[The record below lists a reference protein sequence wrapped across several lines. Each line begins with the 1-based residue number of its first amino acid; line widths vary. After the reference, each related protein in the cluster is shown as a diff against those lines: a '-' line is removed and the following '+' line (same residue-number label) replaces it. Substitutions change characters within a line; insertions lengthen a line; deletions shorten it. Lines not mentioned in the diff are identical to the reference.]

1 MPTTTKWTTV
11 CSDMAREDSQLLIED
26 MKVIIIVKSQL
37 VPCVVL
43 TCQGLNRVTITE
55 TAAHETLVK
64 EPQKVKLTPRL
75 KDYGREMSELPTLRQ
90 VQLFVSSYSKKNL
103 HRNDDYDEI
112 LSQIDQLAY
121 GPTVSD
127 TNPFLFGWKRDGRG
141 KPDCQLVVKFVMA
154 DAEAAQ
160 QNAVIRVFGADCE
173 FVYLMCFFHVMAK
186 VHEKRKSVPD
196 RLRDQAMA
204 DVYDLLFAA
213 SQDVYDEQVK
223 TILTSWS
230 DEEQMVWFRGYF
242 ERTCRDLLVDMTPSR
257 SSIDFL
263 LVSPNPDVVRV
274 LSRGCER
281 VYLPELGRS
290 RAVGPVSAQ
299 MRVNYA
305 RMEVAGQP
313 ESGWNV
319 DLSTNSCGYKYY
331 FKFAVCS
338 HVLFA
343 LQIKSYTGLDGK
355 RTLVNRSMSRKR
367 RRPST
372 TSVRVPAGRPLAN
385 QHALNME

>member
-1 MPTTTKWTTV
+1 
-11 CSDMAREDSQLLIED
+11 
-26 MKVIIIVKSQL
+26 
-37 VPCVVL
+37 
-43 TCQGLNRVTITE
+43 
-55 TAAHETLVK
+55 
-64 EPQKVKLTPRL
+64 
-75 KDYGREMSELPTLRQ
+75 
-90 VQLFVSSYSKKNL
+90 
-103 HRNDDYDEI
+103 
-112 LSQIDQLAY
+112 
-121 GPTVSD
+121 
-127 TNPFLFGWKRDGRG
+127 
-141 KPDCQLVVKFVMA
+141 MA

-186 VHEKRKSVPD
+186 VHEKLRSVPD

-230 DEEQMVWFRGYF
+230 DEEQMIGMLIQLLADCCGHQSVTPRIFKESPEATQQLNARVKEF
-242 ERTCRDLLVDMTPSR
+242 SCRDLLVDMTPSR

-313 ESGWNV
+313 ERGWNV
-319 DLSTNSCGYKYY
+319 DLTMCFLLCRLRVTQAWTTN
-331 FKFAVCS
+331 
-338 HVLFA
+338 
-343 LQIKSYTGLDGK
+343 GL
-355 RTLVNRSMSRKR
+355 
-367 RRPST
+367 
-372 TSVRVPAGRPLAN
+372 
-385 QHALNME
+385 

>member
-1 MPTTTKWTTV
+1 
-11 CSDMAREDSQLLIED
+11 
-26 MKVIIIVKSQL
+26 
-37 VPCVVL
+37 
-43 TCQGLNRVTITE
+43 
-55 TAAHETLVK
+55 
-64 EPQKVKLTPRL
+64 
-75 KDYGREMSELPTLRQ
+75 
-90 VQLFVSSYSKKNL
+90 
-103 HRNDDYDEI
+103 
-112 LSQIDQLAY
+112 
-121 GPTVSD
+121 
-127 TNPFLFGWKRDGRG
+127 
-141 KPDCQLVVKFVMA
+141 MA

-186 VHEKRKSVPD
+186 VHEKLKSVPD

-230 DEEQMVWFRGYF
+230 DEEQMSVTPRIFKESPEATQQLNARVKEF
-242 ERTCRDLLVDMTPSR
+242 SCRDLLVDMTPSR

-274 LSRGCER
+274 LSRGCGR

-290 RAVGPVSAQ
+290 RAVDPVSAQ

-313 ESGWNV
+313 ERGWNV
-319 DLSTNSCGYKYY
+319 DL
-331 FKFAVCS
+331 
-338 HVLFA
+338 
-343 LQIKSYTGLDGK
+343 
-355 RTLVNRSMSRKR
+355 
-367 RRPST
+367 
-372 TSVRVPAGRPLAN
+372 
-385 QHALNME
+385 